1 MNHKNTWR
9 TAALAAA
16 TALALAA
23 CGDKAAQAQQQ
34 QAAAAREAHVPTV
47 GVVTVLPQDVL
58 LENELPGRLEAV
70 RSATIVPQVSGIV
83 KRRLFEEGSFVQA
96 GQPLYQLEDASYSAN
111 LANAQAALLSA
122 QAALAKTQADVAR
135 YRPLVQADAISR
147 QEWDAAVAAER
158 SAQAQVK
165 AAQAGIRAAQV
176 NMNHARIVAPI
187 SGFIGQSKVTEGA
200 LVTANSTQMAL
211 IQQTDPLYV
220 NVTQSATDLMKL
232 RQQLAGGERKLNDN
246 IEVGIVLEDG
256 SEYEHK
262 GRLMFVDPTVD
273 QTTGQVSVRAQV
285 PNPDL
290 VLMSG
295 LYVRVKLPIAGVT
308 DAFVVPQQAV
318 TRGQHDIVMI
328 VNAQGGMEP
337 RPVKIAGQKGSDW
350 VITEG
355 LQSGDKVIVEGIMIA
370 GMSGAK
376 KVQPKEWQPDA
387 GKAGAA
393 PAAAPAPAQ
402 AASQEAQAA
411 SAAADSEQPAASE
424 PVQAASQPSA
434 SAAQ

>member
-1 MNHKNTWR
+1 MTNKHIWR
-9 TAALAAA
+9 RAALAAA

-23 CGDKAAQAQQQ
+23 CGDKAAQDGQK
-34 QAAAAREAHVPTV
+34 AAAAQEAPAPAVS
-47 GVVTVLPQDVL
+47 VVTVQPQEVV

-70 RSATIVPQVSGIV
+70 RSAMIVPQVSGVV

-111 LANAQAALLSA
+111 LANSEAALMSA
-122 QAALAKTQADVAR
+122 QAALAKAQADAAR
-135 YRPLVQADAISR
+135 YRPLVQADAVSK
-147 QEWDAAVAAER
+147 QEWDAVVAAER

-200 LVTANSTQMAL
+200 LVNANTTQMAL

-220 NVTQSATDLMKL
+220 NITQSASDLMKL
-232 RQQLAGGERKLNDN
+232 RRQLADGERKLNEN
-246 IEVGIVLEDG
+246 IEVGIGLEDG

-262 GRLMFVDPTVD
+262 GRLMFVDSTVE
-273 QTTGQVSVRAQV
+273 QSTGQVSLRAQI

-295 LYVRVKLPIAGVT
+295 LYVRVKLPLSTISN
-308 DAFVVPQQAV
+308 AFVVPQQAV
-318 TRGQHDIVMI
+318 TRGNKDIVLVVGADGAM
-328 VNAQGGMEP
+328 QP
-337 RPVKIAGQKGSDW
+337 RPVTIAGQKGSDW

-355 LQSGDKVIVEGIMIA
+355 LNAGDKVIVEGTMIA
-370 GMSGAK
+370 AISGAK
-376 KVQPKEWQPDA
+376 KVTPKEWE
-387 GKAGAA
+387 GKKSAESA
-393 PAAAPAPAQ
+393 PAAKIQ
-402 AASQEAQAA
+402 AASQAAA
-411 SAAADSEQPAASE
+411 SAASHAAA
-424 PVQAASQPSA
+424 PVQAASATA